1 MENVIRIDQQG
12 KCFGYRGSSLFVG
25 ERVFRTETG
34 ATEQQLFI
42 DLPRKEP
49 RKLIEPEVWKAPNPK
64 DLDSM
69 KDKEV
74 TTEADIAL
82 NGILFMRPVSGA
94 DTLQFDA
101 LIERAGLFVQTGA
114 GEMNCCFDGL
124 DTIRVR
130 GQGHAL
136 RIYAPLLDHEAA
148 IDRQDGTYQV
158 CIEASCEALFVPLR
172 GRAVMDN
179 PWSLWHGGT
188 EKILLDILPDDD
200 GVYELA
206 VHITPSST
214 VRFEQYRSFEEC
226 LHESAA
232 RYTDWLCTEG
242 KEDNEEAYR
251 AWIDLY
257 VPPSDDERAEVA
269 GSESLRYEAALR
281 TKPLVPKETR
291 ADIILS
297 STGDYDLRAV
307 PFSRK
312 GSFLSVLENDDD
324 RTLYLSVTRSPEM
337 WSQRLYLVK
346 LTPVLDNIALPFE
359 YDVEP
364 GRLMIRTCMGRIEM
378 SFDDGHRLHIRGTS
392 VRLRMQFKT
401 IPFENCVPKGNGAW
415 EVSLSVVGRLLC
427 VPVAGALYCDAK
439 WDVEKRR
446 ADDFIMEW
454 IPPVGS
460 DQFEAVIENDYNT
473 IARLDRYMSFDD
485 CVRDSEREFEYFRK
499 RYPALHAQYARQEK
513 LAAWVIWIHM
523 LGPSGNLKHPVVY
536 MTRTQWTRAFGWQQS
551 FQAMAASG
559 DIHEAWKL
567 LLTIFDYLDKGGQ
580 IPDSVG
586 DIGATYRVT
595 KPALQ
600 GLAMLYLMDRC
611 DTSGVTREEYAD
623 LYDKMTRFTNWWL
636 IFRDRNKSGLPQYF
650 HSDESPGEFCS
661 VFREGMP
668 LYASDVAAFVALMA
682 DACSKLAERLDDG
695 ENAARW
701 AEISKSIVA
710 RMVDML
716 WDGDRFLSKMVKT
729 GKVVENENVLCMLPV
744 MLGDRL
750 PADVLEKLIAHLS
763 SEEEFLAPNGITME
777 NMRASVGK
785 PVPRGAVV
793 FQSVLV
799 CVGLMIADRKAL
811 AKEIARRSVSVMV
824 EKGFGFLDVKEKQKI
839 VSLDANMP
847 REKQPS
853 KTAKWSSWTCACY
866 FILADIA
873 GSGEE

>member
-1 MENVIRIDQQG
+1 MESKIGLDRQG
-12 KCFGYRGSSLFVG
+12 EYFGYRGSPLFIG
-25 ERVFRTETG
+25 ERAYRTETG
-34 ATEQQLFI
+34 ATERQLFI

-49 RKLIEPEVWKAPNPK
+49 RKLIEPEGWKAPNPR

-74 TTEADIAL
+74 TTDADIAPK
-82 NGILFMRPVSGA
+82 GILFMRPMLGA
-94 DTLQFDA
+94 DTLPFDA
-101 LIERAGLFVQTGA
+101 LIERTGLRVQTGA
-114 GEMNCCFDGL
+114 GETEYCFDDP

-172 GRAVMDN
+172 GRAVLDST
-179 PWSLWHGGT
+179 WSLWHGGT
-188 EKILLDILPDDD
+188 EKILLDILPDDE

-206 VHITPSST
+206 IHVTPSST
-214 VRFEQYRSFEEC
+214 VKFEQYRPFEEC
-226 LHESAA
+226 LRESAA
-232 RYTDWLCTEG
+232 QYADWLRAEE
-242 KEDNEEAYR
+242 KEDGAEAYR

-257 VPPSDDERAEVA
+257 APPSDEERAEAA
-269 GSESLRYEAALR
+269 GGESLQYEAALR
-281 TKPLVPKETR
+281 AKPLVPKDMD
-291 ADIILS
+291 ADYILS

-307 PFSRK
+307 QFSRK
-312 GSFLSVLENDDD
+312 GSFLCVLENDDD
-324 RTLYLSVTRSPEM
+324 RALYLSVTRSPEM
-337 WSQRLYLVK
+337 WSQRLHLIH
-346 LTPVLDNIALPFE
+346 LAPMLDNVELPYE

-364 GRLMIRTCMGRIEM
+364 GRLTIRTCAGRIEM
-378 SFDDGHRLHIRGTS
+378 SFDDGHRLHIRGTGA
-392 VRLRMQFKT
+392 RLRMRFKT
-401 IPFENCVPKGNGAW
+401 LPFENCCPKGNGAW
-415 EVSLSVVGRLLC
+415 EVSLSVVGRLLF
-427 VPVAGALYCDAK
+427 VPVSGALYCDGK
-439 WDVEKRR
+439 WNAEKQR

-460 DQFEAVIENDYNT
+460 DQFEAVVENDYNA

-485 CVRDSEREFEYFRK
+485 CVRDSENEFESFRK
-499 RYPALHAQYARQEK
+499 RYPALRTQYARQEK

-567 LLTIFDYLDKGGQ
+567 LLTVFDYLDKGGQ
-580 IPDSVG
+580 LPDSVG

-600 GLAMLYLMDRC
+600 GLATLYLMGRC
-611 DTSGVTREEYAD
+611 DTSDVTREEYTD

-668 LYASDVAAFVALMA
+668 LYAGDVAAFVALMA
-682 DACSKLAERLDDG
+682 DACGKLAERLGDS

-701 AEISKSIVA
+701 AEISKGIVA
-710 RMVDML
+710 RMVEML
-716 WDGDRFLSKMVKT
+716 WDGDRFLSKLVKT

-750 PADVLEKLIAHLS
+750 PSDVLEKLVAHLS

-777 NMRASVGK
+777 NMRASIGK

-799 CVGLMIADRKAL
+799 CVGLMTAGKKTL
-811 AKEIARRSVSVMV
+811 AREIARRSVSVLA
-824 EKGFGFLDVKEKQKI
+824 EKGFGFLDVKETNDGAPMD
-839 VSLDANMP
+839 VNTP
-847 REKQPS
+847 RDKQPS

-873 GSGEE
+873 GSGED